1 LGFSCRYRENQ
12 LINGFEGSNEN
23 CVEVVKEER
32 QVIGLDRIDSDNE
45 SNPSFVCD
53 WDMTPT

>member
-1 LGFSCRYRENQ
+1 M
-12 LINGFEGSNEN
+12 INGFEGSNEN